1 MMAQES
7 NLLYFSETLG
17 HCLSQDQKI
26 SDHKPDILG
35 VHMPHITNAVQE
47 PMKAAL
53 QKYET
58 KTSPKQR
65 VSTN

>member
-7 NLLYFSETLG
+7 NRLYFSETLG
-17 HCLSQDQKI
+17 HCLSQDQKN
-26 SDHKPDILG
+26 SDHKPHILD
-35 VHMPHITNAVQE
+35 VHMQHITNAVQE
-47 PMKAAL
+47 PMKAASRNM
-53 QKYET
+53 KT